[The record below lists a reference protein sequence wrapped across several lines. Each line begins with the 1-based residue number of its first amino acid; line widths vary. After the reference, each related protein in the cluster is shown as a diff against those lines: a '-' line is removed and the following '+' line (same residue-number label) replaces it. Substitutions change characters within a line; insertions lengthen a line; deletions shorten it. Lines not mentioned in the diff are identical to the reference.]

1 MRQFCPASKIKNGR
15 LRFVIRKL
23 APHPYKWL
31 FFHHYT
37 MLWADFK
44 PGRRDAQSPSQG
56 NFRQA
61 ITVAQKCASVCGD
74 TTRQQLKELADDPA
88 RWSTCLVK
96 QLIGP
101 QRTTLQAALAQYSA
115 PEVDQLQWE
124 AAAAGLGLRQ
134 VHIPYA
140 AEAGVSPGAQLFVL
154 AQT

>member
-1 MRQFCPASKIKNGR
+1 
-15 LRFVIRKL
+15 
-23 APHPYKWL
+23 
-31 FFHHYT
+31 
-37 MLWADFK
+37 
-44 PGRRDAQSPSQG
+44 
-56 NFRQA
+56 
-61 ITVAQKCASVCGD
+61 VAQKCASVCGD
-74 TTRQQLKELADDPA
+74 TTRQQLKERADDPV
-88 RWSTCLVK
+88 RWSTYLVK

-154 AQT
+154 AQTLFGLGLYASLGTPNGNAEIWKDSIRS